1 MTDTAISLAPAQTE
15 TQAPAADHRTR
26 RLSLWLLLAFC
37 GFGLVFY
44 ATGALTIA
52 ALTNFRIIFSSL
64 LLQAV
69 PLVMLGAFVAA
80 IIGTFVPASLF
91 VRLSKLPEPLQI
103 PAAGVAGFAFPVC
116 ECGSVPVARRLVA
129 RGLIPSAAVTFMLAA
144 PILNPLVIVSTS
156 IAYRGR
162 DILWSMVLGRA
173 GLGLLTAMVVGWVVG
188 ARSREGFLRQVA
200 SDDLS
205 TCGCHDEA
213 CDRGGGDGHDCEH
226 HDHEPSWK
234 RFCGYLAGD
243 FVYMGRFLIFGAA
256 VAAALQTLV
265 PQSVLGSVANTPIV
279 SVITMM
285 ALAFALSLCSESD
298 AFVAASFV
306 QFGVGPQLAFLVF
319 GPMMDAKLAFLY
331 SATFSKGFL
340 RTVLTVSAL
349 VTLIGALWIEV
360 LIG

>member
-1 MTDTAISLAPAQTE
+1 MSDTAISIAPAQTG
-15 TQAPAADHRTR
+15 TPGPAADHHAR
-26 RLSLWLLLAFC
+26 RLSLWLALAVC
-37 GFGLVFY
+37 GFGLGLY
-44 ATGALTIA
+44 ATDALTVA

-80 IIGTFVPASLF
+80 IIGTFVPASIF
-91 VRLSKLPEPLQI
+91 ARLSKLPEPLQI
-103 PAAGVAGFAFPVC
+103 PAAGVAGLAFPVC

-162 DILWSMVLGRA
+162 DIFWTMVLGRA

-200 SDDLS
+200 SDVLS
-205 TCGCHDEA
+205 DRGCHDEA
-213 CDRGGGDGHDCEH
+213 CDRGGGAGNDCDHD
-226 HDHEPSWK
+226 DHEPSWK

-256 VAAALQTLV
+256 AAAALQTIV

-279 SVITMM
+279 SIITMM

-319 GPMMDAKLAFLY
+319 GPMMDTKLAFLY
-331 SATFSKGFL
+331 SATFSRGFL
-340 RTVLTVSAL
+340 RTVLVVSVL
-349 VTLIGALWIEV
+349 VTLIGTLWIEV